1 MLVALDCETT
11 GVDPYHGSRPFFV
24 TTCDEDGDQTY
35 WEWDVDPLTR
45 MPVIPPGDR
54 DELDGLIETAD
65 EIVMQNGKFDV
76 SSLATIKMPHGPW
89 PWEVTQDTLIAGHLL
104 ASNQPHDLTVMAL
117 VYLGVNIK
125 PFEDALKQAVKEA
138 RSFAKANYPDW
149 VVAKIG
155 DESMPSVKGGAGAC
169 DYWLPRAVAEAERYP
184 PDHPWRT
191 VLRDYSNADS
201 AVTVELFKRQRD
213 LLRERGLWEIYLERM
228 KCLPVA
234 YEMERGGVTVSETR
248 LEELRKTYRKE
259 SGEAG
264 ERCLAVA
271 RQFGYDLELPKTG
284 NNNSL
289 LHFCFGKGSDT
300 DEEVNCKKC
309 GGTGIPKNRK
319 GEMGPPCDA
328 CDGRGRTPPEGRQE
342 WLRLPVVGKTDSGK
356 PSLDK
361 AAIMTYLDELEEES
375 PQLEFVRSLSAKR
388 KRDTA
393 LNYMDGYERY
403 WLPWVPVGE
412 VDPETGAGWYVLHP
426 SLNATGT
433 DTLRWS
439 SSNPNEQNISKQEGF
454 NLRYAFGPAPG
465 REWWSLDYENIELR
479 IPAYESG
486 EEVMVELF
494 ERPDEPPYFGSYHL
508 LNASIVYPDLFSEE
522 VCPRCLGAGCF
533 AEPVKKDKP
542 KRVACQDA
550 VPICEI
556 KGGFKAKYNATW
568 YKWCKNGGFAIQYG
582 CQEKKAD
589 ATFRRRGAY
598 RAIKE
603 RMPKVAALNA
613 KYVAM
618 ADRSGYV
625 ETIPDRSV
633 CPERGY
639 PLLVS
644 RSPWGKVSPTLPL
657 NYHVQSTACWIMM
670 RAMVKVHAYLKTCGD
685 DYRIALQVH
694 DELVLDF
701 PAGRGK
707 EPWKTNLPKIR
718 RIQSLMTECGDDVGI
733 PLRTSRE
740 YHSKNWGTG
749 VSV

>member
-1 MLVALDCETT
+1 MPVALDCETT

-24 TTCDEDGDQTY
+24 TTCDEDGNQTF
-35 WEWDVDPLTR
+35 WEWDVNPLTR
-45 MPVIPPGDR
+45 MPVIPPGDL

-76 SSLATIKMPHGPW
+76 TALRTIEMPRSPW
-89 PWEVTQDTLIAGHLL
+89 PWEATQDTLIAGHLL
-104 ASNQPHDLTVMAL
+104 ASNQPHDLTTMAL

-125 PFEDALKQAVKEA
+125 PYEDALKQAVKEA
-138 RSFAKANYPDW
+138 RSFVKTNYPEW
-149 VVAKIG
+149 IVAKVG

-169 DYWLPRAVAEAERYP
+169 DYWLPRAVAEAEGYP

-201 AVTVELFKRQRD
+201 AVTVELFKRQRE

-228 KCLPVA
+228 KVLPVA
-234 YEMERGGVTVSETR
+234 YEMERSGVTVSKTR
-248 LEELRKTYRKE
+248 LEKLRKTYQKE
-259 SGEAG
+259 SAEAG
-264 ERCLAVA
+264 KNCLAVA

-289 LHFCFGKGSDT
+289 LHFCFGRDRNVGD
-300 DEEVNCKKC
+300 
-309 GGTGIPKNRK
+309 GGKVR
-319 GEMGPPCDA
+319 D
-328 CDGRGRTPPEGRQE
+328 E
-342 WLRLPVVGKTDSGK
+342 WLKLPVVGKTESGK

-361 AAIMTYLDELEEES
+361 AAIMTYLDDLEEES

-393 LNYMDGYERY
+393 LNYMDGYERFMISLKDGHVEADDY
-403 WLPWVPVGE
+403 F
-412 VDPETGAGWYVLHP
+412 VLHP
-426 SLNATGT
+426 SLNPTGT

-439 SSNPNEQNISKQEGF
+439 SSSPNEQNISKQEGF

-486 EEVMVELF
+486 EEAMVELF
-494 ERPDEPPYFGSYHL
+494 ERPDDPPYFGSYHL
-508 LNASIVYPDLFSEE
+508 LNASIVYPDLFWPLAETK
-522 VCPRCLGAGCF
+522 GA
-533 AEPVKKDKP
+533 
-542 KRVACQDA
+542 
-550 VPICEI
+550 
-556 KGGFKAKYNATW
+556 FKEKYNATW

-598 RAIKE
+598 RLIKE

-618 ADRSGYV
+618 ADRLGYV

-644 RSPWGKVSPTLPL
+644 RSKWGKVSPTLPL
-657 NYHVQSTACWIMM
+657 NYHVQSTAMWCMQ
-670 RAMVKVHAYLKTCGD
+670 RAMVRCHEYLRDCGVD
-685 DYRIALQVH
+685 ARIVMQVH
-694 DELVLDF
+694 DEMVFDF
-701 PAGRGK
+701 PAGGRR
-707 EPWKTNLPKIR
+707 NLPKVR
-718 RIQSLMTECGDDVGI
+718 RLRTLMEQSGDDVGI
-733 PLRTSRE
+733 PLRVAIS
-740 YHSKNWGTG
+740 YHPRDWSAE
-749 VSV
+749 VPV